1 MGVPMRVLALAAL
14 TGGLLLLAPS
24 AAFARDG
31 VKPRIKEGNWRIGA
45 AMEIT
50 NMQGPS
56 TGPMEYERC
65 LSPTDTDELLQ
76 IPQGVTCS
84 VRDSRST
91 PEYMTWKLQCVHGRE
106 IAHAEGR
113 LDFGDT
119 RISGKIVSTST
130 SAPNVRV
137 TTLLSGRYIGPCVN
151 ANAGA
156 NAGAKTGAARSGAPY
171 ANQPMPPTTPGGSR
185 LPLYP
190 EKK

>member
-1 MGVPMRVLALAAL
+1 MLRPSMRKV
-14 TGGLLLLAPS
+14 
-24 AAFARDG
+24 AFAASLLFLGASSASFAKDG

-65 LSPTDTDELLQ
+65 LSPTNTDELLQ

-84 VRDSRST
+84 IRDSRST

-106 IAHAEGR
+106 VAHAEGR

-119 RISGKIVSTST
+119 RITGKIVSRST
-130 SAPNVRV
+130 SAPNVQV
-137 TTLLSGRYIGPCVN
+137 TTLLSGRYVGPCIN

-156 NAGAKTGAARSGAPY
+156 KAGARSGPPY
-171 ANQPMPPTTPGGSR
+171 ADPPMPPTTPGGTR